1 MFDAFMV
8 TLMLVLL
15 VAILI
20 PGIFGERWKHL
31 INETYFV
38 IPIAIFELF
47 LMDFTFGWF
56 FFTR

>member
-8 TLMLVLL
+8 TLMVVLFF
-15 VAILI
+15 AIMF
-20 PGIFGERWKHL
+20 PGIIGERWKHL
-31 INETYFV
+31 INETYYV